1 MKAADV
7 TAKINERMI
16 QALTQGEIPWV
27 KPWTVNGPRNLFS
40 GRPYTGINR
49 VGLALTRRSLPFWAT
64 YRQYLA
70 AGLQVRKGE
79 HGEGI
84 IYVSRGIKTEKEE
97 GSTEEKK
104 RSFSIFKAFVVFNVE
119 QTDYEEK
126 GFTLPEVTHEIQRIP
141 ACEDLIT
148 DYTEREGIMIAT
160 GDHAAYIPT
169 SDSIVCPDARLFR
182 SKEHR
187 YAVLYHECIHSTG
200 PRLGRFNRA
209 DPVKFGSGTYGR
221 EELVAEIGSA
231 YLAALTGIDSKCVI
245 ENQTAYLQNWA
256 KAIQADDGMI
266 MYAAGKAEKAAD
278 FIIREPQE
286 EETS

>member
-1 MKAADV
+1 M
-7 TAKINERMI
+7 
-16 QALTQGEIPWV
+16 
-27 KPWTVNGPRNLFS
+27 
-40 GRPYTGINR
+40 
-49 VGLALTRRSLPFWAT
+49 
-64 YRQYLA
+64 
-70 AGLQVRKGE
+70 
-79 HGEGI
+79 
-84 IYVSRGIKTEKEE
+84 
-97 GSTEEKK
+97 
-104 RSFSIFKAFVVFNVE
+104 VFNVE